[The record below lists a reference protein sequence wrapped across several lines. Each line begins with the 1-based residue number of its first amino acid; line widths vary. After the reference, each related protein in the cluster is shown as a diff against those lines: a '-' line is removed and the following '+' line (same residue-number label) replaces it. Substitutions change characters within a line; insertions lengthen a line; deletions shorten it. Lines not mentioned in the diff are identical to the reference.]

1 MRIVHGAFWL
11 GSAVGLAL
19 IAPQSSAQYLGVPY
33 YGQPPPYHG
42 TQQPPA
48 YGTFGTRETPYH
60 EAHHMA
66 RHRHL
71 SEDAVLVTARAPE
84 QGESRIASL
93 SREVAIGDLDLRSR
107 SGSRELHSRISLAAS
122 TLCSRLNAPRDS
134 DCYDDAVRDAMAQA
148 RGSLHAGRSYGGY

>member
-1 MRIVHGAFWL
+1 MRISHGPLLIGA
-11 GSAVGLAL
+11 AAGLAL

-42 TQQPPA
+42 APDT
-48 YGTFGTRETPYH
+48 YGTYGTRETPYYGSR
-60 EAHHMA
+60 AHH
-66 RHRHL
+66 RHQ
-71 SEDAVLVTARAPE
+71 SEGAVLVTARAPE
-84 QGESRIASL
+84 SGESRTASL

-134 DCYDDAVRDAMAQA
+134 DCYEDAVRDAMAQA
-148 RGSLHAGRSYGGY
+148 RSSLHAGRSYGGY